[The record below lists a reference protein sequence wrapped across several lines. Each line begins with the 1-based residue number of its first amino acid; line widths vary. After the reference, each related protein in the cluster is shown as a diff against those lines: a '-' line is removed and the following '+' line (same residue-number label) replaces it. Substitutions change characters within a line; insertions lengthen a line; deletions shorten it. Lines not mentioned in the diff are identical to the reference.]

1 MKIIYFL
8 FILIFSFNTYAG
20 INLLRD
26 FALCDKLEALIISDA
41 YKLEDI
47 YKKLIVNYDNNS
59 MSNSDIRDM
68 RILEDALE
76 KRTTIYANVCEQ
88 DYTIK

>member
-1 MKIIYFL
+1 MKIFYFL

-20 INLLRD
+20 TNLLRD

-41 YKLEDI
+41 YKLDDL
-47 YKKLIVNYDNNS
+47 YKYLITDS
-59 MSNSDIRDM
+59 MSTKQKIRM
-68 RILEDALE
+68 ETLEYILE
-76 KRTTIYANVCEQ
+76 KRTTIYANVCEL

>member
-1 MKIIYFL
+1 
-8 FILIFSFNTYAG
+8 
-20 INLLRD
+20 
-26 FALCDKLEALIISDA
+26 
-41 YKLEDI
+41 
-47 YKKLIVNYDNNS
+47 